1 MCKPANAG
9 SKNGQ
14 PAPKDNHAPCAAPGR
29 AAHRHAAG
37 WTAWGFG
44 GVLQRARGRQPKVL
58 SIPIPCLGSAL
69 CGARQRTAGTSK
81 ESAMEYL
88 LKGLFGEKSLT
99 KVVGLYP
106 DAQLAQAAA
115 AKAQHLCGMVPG
127 QVRLLGPQD
136 AKNTHR
142 NLFGR
147 TMEPEQ
153 RGIFKTIFQA
163 HAVTGLVGGIAGLL
177 LFFWLMESG
186 QPMVVSSPLL
196 AAIALL
202 GFGITFGLLLG
213 GLIALRPD
221 HIQLIT
227 AVRSALSH
235 NRWALVLHP
244 TNAQQT
250 RAAKDFLAA
259 SGAEI
264 LSTL

>member
-1 MCKPANAG
+1 
-9 SKNGQ
+9 
-14 PAPKDNHAPCAAPGR
+14 
-29 AAHRHAAG
+29 
-37 WTAWGFG
+37 
-44 GVLQRARGRQPKVL
+44 
-58 SIPIPCLGSAL
+58 
-69 CGARQRTAGTSK
+69 
-81 ESAMEYL
+81 MEYL

-227 AVRSALSH
+227 AVRSALRH